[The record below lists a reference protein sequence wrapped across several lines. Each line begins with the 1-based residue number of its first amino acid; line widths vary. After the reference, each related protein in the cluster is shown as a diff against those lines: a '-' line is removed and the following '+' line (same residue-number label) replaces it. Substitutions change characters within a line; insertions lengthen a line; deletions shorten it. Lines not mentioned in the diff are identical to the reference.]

1 MDTWEM
7 RTVSSLDLEFDF
19 DSRVNKLETEWR
31 EALEANLVARAAYHA
46 LTANRHSDVE
56 SLDRARERLERSEAL
71 KGHIMNK
78 IDQLER
84 RFQRRSDRR
93 S

>member
-1 MDTWEM
+1 MGNAN
-7 RTVSSLDLEFDF
+7 VSSLNLEFDF

-31 EALEANLVARAAYHA
+31 EAFEANLMARAAYHA
-46 LTANRHSDVE
+46 LTASRSSDLD

-84 RFQRRSDRR
+84 RFQRRGERR